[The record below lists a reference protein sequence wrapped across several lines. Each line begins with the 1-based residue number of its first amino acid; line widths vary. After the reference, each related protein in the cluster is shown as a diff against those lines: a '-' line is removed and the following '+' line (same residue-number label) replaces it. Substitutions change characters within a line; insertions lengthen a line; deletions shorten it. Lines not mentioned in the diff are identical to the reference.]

1 MNRPLLAK
9 GHYYIILDRYRL
21 DVSIGIHDFER
32 AKPQPV
38 SVSVAVAFAESEAIR
53 DRIAN
58 VIDYDFLRS
67 EIAALV
73 HGRHINLQETL
84 CVAILDICRKGGA
97 KGAIVRSEKTNV
109 YPDTQS
115 VGCEMSWFD
124 DGVLL
129 KA

>member
-1 MNRPLLAK
+1 MNRPLLAP
-9 GHYYIILDRYRL
+9 GYYYILLDRYRL

-32 AKPQPV
+32 LKPQPV
-38 SVSVAVAFAESEAIR
+38 TVSIAVVFPRRERYEDRVSE
-53 DRIAN
+53 
-58 VIDYDFLRS
+58 VIDYDFLRTR
-67 EIAALV
+67 IAALV
-73 HGRHINLQETL
+73 HDRHLNLQETL
-84 CVAILDICRKGGA
+84 CQAVLDICREGGA

-109 YPDTQS
+109 YADAQS

>member
-1 MNRPLLAK
+1 MNRPLLSE
-9 GHYYIILDRYRL
+9 GHYWIILDRYRL

-32 AKPQPV
+32 LKPQPV
-38 SVSVAVAFAESEAIR
+38 RVTVAVAFEKRSAIA
-53 DRIAN
+53 DKIAN

-67 EIAALV
+67 EVAALV

-84 CVAILDICRKGGA
+84 CEAILAICRKGGA

-124 DGVLL
+124 GGVLL
-129 KA
+129 KV

>member
-1 MNRPLLAK
+1 MNRPLLNSD
-9 GHYYIILDRYRL
+9 HYYIVLDRYRL

-38 SVSVAVAFAESEAIR
+38 TVSLAVAFERRAEYSDMVTE
-53 DRIAN
+53 
-58 VIDYDFLRS
+58 VIDYDFLRT
-67 EIAALV
+67 EIAKLV
-73 HGRHINLQETL
+73 HNRHINLQETL
-84 CVAILDICRKGGA
+84 CEAILRICKAGGA

-109 YPDTQS
+109 YADALS

-129 KA
+129 KV

>member
-1 MNRPLLAK
+1 MNRPLLNAD
-9 GHYYIILDRYRL
+9 HYYIVLDRYRL

-32 AKPQPV
+32 LKPQPV
-38 SVSVAVAFAESEAIR
+38 TVSIAVAFPRRRQYQDKIAE
-53 DRIAN
+53 
-58 VIDYDFLRS
+58 VIDYDFLRR
-67 EIAALV
+67 EIKALV
-73 HGRHINLQETL
+73 HDRHINLQETL
-84 CVAILDICRKGGA
+84 CEAALEICRKGGA

-109 YPDTQS
+109 YPDAQS

>member
-1 MNRPLLAK
+1 MNRPLLNS
-9 GHYYIILDRYRL
+9 GHYYIVLNDYRL

-38 SVSVAVAFAESEAIR
+38 TVSLAVAFPRRAQYS
-53 DRIAN
+53 DRVN
-58 VIDYDFLRS
+58 EVIDYDFLRTK
-67 EIAALV
+67 IAALV
-73 HGRHINLQETL
+73 HNGHINLQETL
-84 CVAILDICRKGGA
+84 CQSILDICRKGGA

-109 YPDTQS
+109 YPDAKS

-124 DGVLL
+124 DGVLM

>member
-1 MNRPLLAK
+1 MSRPLLNNE
-9 GHYYIILDRYRL
+9 HYYIVLEDYRL

-38 SVSVAVAFAESEAIR
+38 RVSLAVAFPRRERYS
-53 DRIAN
+53 DRIN
-58 VIDYDFLRS
+58 EVIDYDFLRK

-73 HGRHINLQETL
+73 HDRHINLQETL
-84 CVAILDICRKGGA
+84 CESILNICRKGGA
-97 KGAIVRSEKTNV
+97 KGAVVRSEKTNV
-109 YPDTQS
+109 YPDAQS

-124 DGVLL
+124 DGVLA